1 MLDSVDVG
9 SSSLASYRG
18 LAPDDLLDAVSHA
31 ARALRGARVLHLN
44 ATPYGGGVS
53 ELLRSVVPLLND
65 LGVAADWRII
75 SGDEPFFQ
83 VTKTIHNGLQG
94 APVELA
100 DADKARYLATSRK
113 NAAAFDTKGYD
124 FIFVH
129 DPQPAAL
136 LEFTGKGN
144 ARWIWRSHIDTA
156 NANAAVWSFLRP
168 FLAEFDASVFTMAE
182 FVPADL
188 PTPVVEI
195 IPPAID
201 PRNPKNLALPEATA
215 RQVLEWI
222 GVRTDLPLVTQVSR
236 FDPWKDPLGV
246 IAAYRIAREEVPD
259 LQLALVGS
267 MATDDPEGWEMY
279 RAIRGAIAD
288 DKRVHVFT
296 NLVGVGN
303 VEVNA
308 FQALSKLVIQKS
320 LREGFGLVVAEALW
334 KGTPVVAGRAG
345 GIPLQMADDTGGL
358 LVDSVEECARAMITL
373 LRDEPRARA
382 LGASGRE
389 RVRRHF
395 LIPRM
400 VLDELS
406 LMRRLAAG
414 AAAGRAFEWVSHR
427 DPVCGMAVEEAYETA
442 TIDGLTLRFCSS
454 RCRAT
459 FSAAPERYLGSSSSR
474 LAGFSGTAF
483 STGLPSASNQS
494 AAGRS

>member
-9 SSSLASYRG
+9 ASGLASYRG
-18 LAPDDLLDAVSHA
+18 LAPDDLLDAVAHA
-31 ARALRGARVLHLN
+31 ARELRGARVLHLN

-53 ELLRSVVPLLND
+53 ELLRSIVPLLND
-65 LGVAADWRII
+65 QGLVADWRII
-75 SGDEPFFQ
+75 SGDQPFFE
-83 VTKTIHNGLQG
+83 VTKAIHNGLQG
-94 APVELA
+94 AAVTLS
-100 DADKARYLATSRK
+100 DADKARYLANSRT
-113 NAAAFDTKGYD
+113 NAAGFDTSYD

-136 LEFTGKGN
+136 LEFTGKGR

-156 NANAAVWSFLRP
+156 NANPDIWSFLRP
-168 FLAEFDASVFTMAE
+168 FLAEYDASVFTMAE
-182 FVPADL
+182 FVPRDL
-188 PTPVVEI
+188 PTPLVEI

-201 PRNPKNLALPEATA
+201 PRNPKNLALPEETA

-246 IAAYRIAREEVPD
+246 IEACRIARRHVPN

-267 MATDDPEGWEMY
+267 MATDDPEAWDMY
-279 RAIRGAIAD
+279 RAIRAAIGGD
-288 DKRVHVFT
+288 RYVHVFT

-345 GIPLQMADDTGGL
+345 GIPLQMADGTGGI
-358 LVDSVEECARAMITL
+358 LVDSVQECADAMVAL

-395 LIPRM
+395 LIPRL

-406 LMRRLAAG
+406 LMRRMAAG
-414 AAAGRAFEWVSHR
+414 TRAGRAFEWVSHR
-427 DPVCGMAVEEAYETA
+427 DPVCGMAIEESVETETV
-442 TIDGLTLRFCSS
+442 DGMTLRFCSS
-454 RCRAT
+454 RCRAA
-459 FSAAPERYLGSSSSR
+459 FAASGRN
-474 LAGFSGTAF
+474 LADDRARILVGAHA
-483 STGLPSASNQS
+483 LE
-494 AAGRS
+494 

>member
-1 MLDSVDVG
+1 MLDLVDVG
-9 SSSLASYRG
+9 ESSLASYRG
-18 LAPDDLLDAVSHA
+18 IAPDDLLDAVADA
-31 ARALRGARVLHLN
+31 ARALRGARILHLN

-53 ELLRSVVPLLND
+53 ELLRSVVPLLTD
-65 LGVAADWRII
+65 QGLKADWAII

-83 VTKTIHNGLQG
+83 VTKAIHNGLQG
-94 APVELA
+94 AAVTLT
-100 DADKARYLATSRK
+100 DADKARYLATSRA
-113 NAAAFDTKGYD
+113 NAAGFDTGYD

-136 LEFTGKGN
+136 LGFTGKGR

-156 NANAAVWSFLRP
+156 NANDVVWSFLRP
-168 FLAEFDASVFTMAE
+168 FLAEYDASVFTMAE
-182 FVPADL
+182 FVPVDL
-188 PTPVVEI
+188 PTPLAEI

-201 PRNPKNLALPEATA
+201 PRNPKNLGLPLDTA

-222 GVRTDLPLVTQVSR
+222 GVRTDKPLVTQVSR

-246 IAAYRIAREEVPD
+246 IDACKLAREEVPD

-267 MATDDPEGWEMY
+267 MATDDPEGWDMY
-279 RAIRGAIAD
+279 RAIRAKIAG
-288 DKRVHVFT
+288 DKHTHLFT

-308 FQALSKLVIQKS
+308 FQALSKVVIQKS

-345 GIPLQMADDTGGL
+345 GIPLQMADGTGGL
-358 LVDSVEECARAMITL
+358 LVDSVQDCARAL
-373 LRDEPRARA
+373 VALVRDPERAHA

-389 RVRRHF
+389 RMRRHF
-395 LIPRM
+395 LIPRL

-414 AAAGRAFEWVSHR
+414 AGAGHALESISQR
-427 DPVCGMAVEEAYETA
+427 DPVCGMAIQAAEETVAL
-442 TIDGLTLRFCSS
+442 GGVTLRFCSAQ
-454 RCRAT
+454 CRDK
-459 FSAAPERYLGSSSSR
+459 FVAAPERYLRAPALTSGPPGEH
-474 LAGFSGTAF
+474 AGAH
-483 STGLPSASNQS
+483 
-494 AAGRS
+494 

>member
-1 MLDSVDVG
+1 
-9 SSSLASYRG
+9 
-18 LAPDDLLDAVSHA
+18 
-31 ARALRGARVLHLN
+31 
-44 ATPYGGGVS
+44 
-53 ELLRSVVPLLND
+53 
-65 LGVAADWRII
+65 
-75 SGDEPFFQ
+75 
-83 VTKTIHNGLQG
+83 
-94 APVELA
+94 
-100 DADKARYLATSRK
+100 
-113 NAAAFDTKGYD
+113 
-124 FIFVH
+124 
-129 DPQPAAL
+129 
-136 LEFTGKGN
+136 
-144 ARWIWRSHIDTA
+144 
-156 NANAAVWSFLRP
+156 
-168 FLAEFDASVFTMAE
+168 
-182 FVPADL
+182 VPADL
-188 PTPVVEI
+188 PTPVAEI

-201 PRNPKNLALPEATA
+201 PRNPKNLPLPEATA

-246 IAAYRIAREEVPD
+246 IAAVRIARREVPD

-279 RAIRGAIAD
+279 RAIRAAIGG
-288 DKRVHVFT
+288 DKFVHVFT

-308 FQALSKLVIQKS
+308 FQALSKVVIQKS

-345 GIPLQMADDTGGL
+345 GIPLQMADDTGGV
-358 LVDSVEECARAMITL
+358 LVDSVEECAHAMVTL

-414 AAAGRAFEWVSHR
+414 EAVGRAFEWVSHR
-427 DPVCGMAVEEAYETA
+427 DPVCGMSIGEAEQTA
-442 TIDGLTLRFCSS
+442 TVGDLTLRFCSA
-454 RCRAT
+454 RCRAM
-459 FSAAPERYLGSSSSR
+459 FGAEPERYLGRARPTPASF
-474 LAGFSGTAF
+474 AGGH
-483 STGLPSASNQS
+483 
-494 AAGRS
+494 AAAP

>member
-9 SSSLASYRG
+9 ASGLASYRG
-18 LAPDDLLDAVSHA
+18 LAPDDILDAVVSA

-53 ELLRSVVPLLND
+53 ELLRSIVPLLND
-65 LGVAADWRII
+65 QGLSADWRII
-75 SGDEPFFQ
+75 SGDQPFFE
-83 VTKTIHNGLQG
+83 VTKAIHNGLQG
-94 APVELA
+94 APVTLT
-100 DADKARYLATSRK
+100 DADKARYLATSRT
-113 NAAAFDTKGYD
+113 NAAGFDTSYD

-136 LEFTGKGN
+136 LEFTGKGQ

-156 NANAAVWSFLRP
+156 NANPGVWSFLRP
-168 FLAEFDASVFTMAE
+168 FLAEYDASVFTMAE

-188 PTPVVEI
+188 PTPTVEI

-201 PRNPKNLALPEATA
+201 PRNPKNLALPEETA

-222 GVRTDLPLVTQVSR
+222 GIRTDRPLVTQVSR

-246 IAAYRIAREEVPD
+246 IEACRIARREFPD

-267 MATDDPEGWEMY
+267 MATDDPEGWDMY
-279 RAIRGAIAD
+279 RAIRAAIGGD
-288 DKRVHVFT
+288 RQVHVFT

-308 FQALSKLVIQKS
+308 FQALSKVVIQKS

-345 GIPLQMADDTGGL
+345 GIPLQMADGTGGI
-358 LVDSVEECARAMITL
+358 LVDSVDDCASAIIDL

-395 LIPRM
+395 LIPRL

-414 AAAGRAFEWVSHR
+414 TGAGRTLESISHR
-427 DPVCGMAVEEAYETA
+427 DPVCGMSMGESVETD
-442 TIDGLTLRFCSS
+442 TIGGLTLRFCSA
-454 RCRAT
+454 RCRAA
-459 FSAAPERYLGSSSSR
+459 FAAASHRYLANDGAR
-474 LAGFSGTAF
+474 ILVGPHP
-483 STGLPSASNQS
+483 LE
-494 AAGRS
+494 